1 VDGQPL
7 ATRIG
12 PREVASHEARTPE
25 ARDRYTARVFIAL
38 GLTAALIALWR
49 AADVVMIAFG
59 AVLLAVALRA
69 LARIFERYTPLPG
82 RAALPGAILAVVAS
96 LGLVA
101 WLVGDTL
108 AGELGQLATRL
119 PAALDKVR
127 DWLAMHAA
135 GRAVL
140 DSLGAV
146 NGAESVSRLAG
157 AAISTL
163 GAVANALVL
172 LVLGIYFA
180 VDPGLYRRGFLRL
193 VPSAHRA
200 RVAETLG
207 AAADALRDWLGGAV
221 VAMLAV
227 GTVTGLGLWALG
239 VPFALSLAVIAA
251 LLEFVPF
258 LGPLVAAIPAILVG
272 FSESPVTA
280 IYVALL
286 YLTIQQIEGYLLT
299 PLVQR
304 WAVSLPPA
312 LAVLAVLV
320 FGVLI
325 GLPGVL
331 FAVPLLVVVMVVV
344 RKLYVEPAE
353 AAR

>member
-1 VDGQPL
+1 L
-7 ATRIG
+7 ATRIA
-12 PREVASHEARTPE
+12 PREVASREAPKPE
-25 ARDRYTARVFIAL
+25 RRDRYAVRVLIAL
-38 GLTAALIALWR
+38 GLAAALIALWR

-59 AVLLAVALRA
+59 GVLLAVALRA
-69 LARIFERYTPLPG
+69 LARLIGRFTPLPE
-82 RAALPGAILAVVAS
+82 RAALPAAILALVAS
-96 LGLVA
+96 IGLVA

-127 DWLAMHAA
+127 EWLAQHAA
-135 GRAVL
+135 GRAL
-140 DSLGAV
+140 LGSLGAV
-146 NGAESVSRLAG
+146 NGMESVSRLAG
-157 AAISTL
+157 VALSTL

-172 LVLGIYFA
+172 LALGIYFA
-180 VDPGLYRRGFLRL
+180 VDPGLYRRGLLRL
-193 VPSAHRA
+193 VPPAHRA
-200 RVAETLG
+200 RVAETL
-207 AAADALRDWLGGAV
+207 AATTDALRQWLGGAV

-227 GTVTGLGLWALG
+227 GGVTGLGLWALG
-239 VPFALSLAVIAA
+239 VPFAFSLAVIAA

-258 LGPLVAAIPAILVG
+258 IGPIVAAIPAVLVG
-272 FSESPVTA
+272 FGESPVTA
-280 IYVALL
+280 FYVALL
-286 YLTIQQIEGYLLT
+286 YLAVQQIEGYLLT

-304 WAVSLPPA
+304 WAVALPPA

-325 GLPGVL
+325 GLPGAL

-353 AAR
+353 TAR